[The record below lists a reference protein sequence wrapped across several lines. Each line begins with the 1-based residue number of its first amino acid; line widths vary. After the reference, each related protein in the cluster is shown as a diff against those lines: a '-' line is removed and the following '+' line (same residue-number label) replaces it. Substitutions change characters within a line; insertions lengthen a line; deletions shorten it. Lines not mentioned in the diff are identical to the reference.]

1 MATKMLEQCEVAPS
15 SGAVN
20 EQLLPLVHFD
30 MLWLPRHLLQNLI
43 FYEFPCSKSHFLE
56 TIVPN
61 LKKSLS
67 LALKHFPPLAG
78 NIIFPLIN
86 SNKPVSHYKTG
97 DSISV
102 TIMESISDFIHLT
115 GNHQRDADEFHHLVP
130 QLPPSTY
137 SSEFIKIPVAAI
149 HVTLFPNQG
158 ISIGF
163 TTHHA
168 IGDGST
174 LVHFLNAWASI
185 NKFNGD
191 AHLLALGDKFSP
203 FYDRNVVEDA
213 NGLDARRW
221 DLMKNYRP
229 TVSSIISLPT
239 YKVRATFIMSE
250 ADIQKL
256 KSYVI
261 KSLTMADHYKVSSFA
276 AVCAYIWTCFARSAG
291 EVLGDDEAEYFSC
304 PVDCRRRLNPPL
316 PDTYFGNCLAVA
328 IAESTHG
335 ILKGTEGF
343 LAAVEAIVKAIDKT
357 VNDEKG
363 ILDGSDRRLS
373 QLTKMIG
380 KRVVGVAGSTRLDSY
395 GADYGWGRVKKHE
408 VVSIDNDVS
417 ISLGKTRDESQ
428 ASLEIGLSMTKVKMD
443 AFAAA
448 FYQGLTLT

>member
-1 MATKMLEQCEVAPS
+1 MVSKAGSSSPDAATAEDLPPPPFTISGTTATVDQTS
-15 SGAVN
+15 SS
-20 EQLLPLVHFD
+20 LLSSTSSSTL
-30 MLWLPRHLLQNLI
+30 
-43 FYEFPCSKSHFLE
+43 S
-56 TIVPN
+56 
-61 LKKSLS
+61 SLS
-67 LALKHFPPLAG
+67 PPNPSILMALTSTAAAGTPPAPATSLPKNTINGLYRCLYHVMILHKKIHAKNKHR
-78 NIIFPLIN
+78 N
-86 SNKPVSHYKTG
+86 
-97 DSISV
+97 
-102 TIMESISDFIHLT
+102 
-115 GNHQRDADEFHHLVP
+115 
-130 QLPPSTY
+130 Y
-137 SSEFIKIPVAAI
+137 SS
-149 HVTLFPNQG
+149 TNLLSQG

-174 LVHFLNAWASI
+174 LLHFLNAWASI

-203 FYDRNVVEDA
+203 FYDRSVVEDA

-276 AVCAYIWTCFARSAG
+276 AVCVYVWTCFARSAG

-357 VNDEKG
+357 VNDENG

-373 QLTKMIG
+373 QLRKMIG
-380 KRVVGVAGSTRLDSY
+380 KRVVGVAGSPRLDSY
-395 GADYGWGRVKKHE
+395 GADYRWGRVKKYE